1 MLDVMAANG
10 DRVTR
15 RGSKDC
21 IEGRARLD
29 HVKVKKKEDA

>member
-1 MLDVMAANG
+1 MAANG

-15 RGSKDC
+15 RGSKDY

-29 HVKVKKKEDA
+29 LVQKKKKKKKKT